1 MTELSFEDRLELIE
15 SGYEFL
21 LAYAAQGRESDV
33 DAGGGP
39 KVRDILDDL
48 LRGLAGIHDSVA
60 ADEQALSQFLDVLEQ
75 DANKASAA
83 INLVLAQPHISS
95 QLVDNLNASIHV
107 RAMLTDLFLIDE
119 AIKRRAS

>member
-1 MTELSFEDRLELIE
+1 MTELSFEDRLELVE

-39 KVRDILDDL
+39 KVRDILEDL
-48 LRGLAGIHDSVA
+48 QRGLAGIQDSIA
-60 ADEQALSQFLDVLEQ
+60 TDEQALSQFLDVLEQ
-75 DANKASAA
+75 DAGNASAA